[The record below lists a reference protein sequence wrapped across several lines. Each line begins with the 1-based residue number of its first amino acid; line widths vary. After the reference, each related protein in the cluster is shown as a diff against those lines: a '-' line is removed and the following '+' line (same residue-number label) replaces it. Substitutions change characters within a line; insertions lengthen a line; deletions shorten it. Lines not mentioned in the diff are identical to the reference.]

1 MVPGRRDSGYQGSE
15 ARRSSVWVRMTIVT
29 ECISV
34 AFWVPGAI
42 QVCGIYTPVNKI
54 NLFFFFP
61 AHGTSCQ
68 GRALEGVGGE
78 WTINSLNK

>member
-61 AHGTSCQ
+61 LMAHLV
-68 GRALEGVGGE
+68 RVGHWRVLGE
-78 WTINSLNK
+78 SGQ